1 MPPRFFRKALTAALI
16 SGFVLS
22 SFALAKHTPKERTQ
36 PHTNAAMP
44 FTPSEQLVYDGE
56 FSKLLLRGIN
66 IAELRFKA
74 YRPPAAA
81 ATGAQTSSAAGAQA
95 SSNAGAQGQG
105 DGQAAT
111 ASSNSASQPLLLST
125 DVISKG
131 WFHKL
136 FGINFHYHVDSQVE
150 PNAFYVLRT
159 DKLDEQGKRVRRG
172 EAVFDQE
179 AKKVEYTERD
189 PNDSQQPP
197 RVITAALEGPTQDVV
212 SAVYFLR
219 TQPLTPG
226 QTFTIA
232 VSDSGRVFQVP
243 AVVSAEK
250 KPLKS
255 VLGKTAVV
263 RVDVELFGPGRP
275 IEQGK
280 GRMAIWVTSD
290 DRHIPVK
297 ARLSTDMGQLDI
309 TLKSIE
315 RDAAQ

>member
-1 MPPRFFRKALTAALI
+1 MPPRLFRKALTAALI
-16 SGFVLS
+16 FGFVFS
-22 SFALAKHTPKERTQ
+22 SVALAKHTPKERTQ
-36 PHTNAAMP
+36 PHAAAAMP
-44 FTPSEQLVYDGE
+44 FMPSEQLVYDGE

-66 IAELRFKA
+66 IAELRFRA
-74 YRPPAAA
+74 YRPAPTAM
-81 ATGAQTSSAAGAQA
+81 QTAQA
-95 SSNAGAQGQG
+95 SGEAQTAT
-105 DGQAAT
+105 AAT
-111 ASSNSASQPLLLST
+111 ASPSSATTSPPLMLST
-125 DVISKG
+125 DVESKG

-150 PNAFYVLRT
+150 PNAFYALRT
-159 DKLDEQGKRVRRG
+159 DKLDEQGKRVRTSQ
-172 EAVFDQE
+172 AVFDQG

-189 PNDSQQPP
+189 PNNAGQAP
-197 RVITAALEGPTQDVV
+197 RVITAALEGPTQDIV
-212 SAVYFLR
+212 SAIYFLR

-226 QTFTIA
+226 QAFTIA

-250 KPLKS
+250 KAMKS
-255 VLGKTAVV
+255 VLGKVAVV

-280 GRMAIWVTSD
+280 GKMSIWVTSD
-290 DRHIPVK
+290 ERHVPVK

-309 TLKSIE
+309 TLKSIQ

>member
-1 MPPRFFRKALTAALI
+1 MPPRLFRKALTAALI

-44 FTPSEQLVYDGE
+44 FMHSEQLVYDGE

-81 ATGAQTSSAAGAQA
+81 ATGAQTSPAAGAQA
-95 SSNAGAQGQG
+95 SPNDQTAAAG
-105 DGQAAT
+105 AAT
-111 ASSNSASQPLLLST
+111 ASSNPASQPLLLST

-150 PNAFYVLRT
+150 PNAFYALRT

-189 PNDSQQPP
+189 PNDAQQPP

-275 IEQGK
+275 VEQGK
-280 GRMAIWVTSD
+280 GKMAIWVTSD
-290 DRHIPVK
+290 ERHIPVK

-315 RDAAQ
+315 RDASQ